1 MNGAMHDLGRSI
13 HMDRH
18 LRSFLLLVIGIPVGA
33 ILLSLGCA
41 GISSQPS
48 PPQTPVAIMDVKTVA
63 GKWEGL
69 LKRVPHA
76 RQDDWVEVTIQETGP
91 DSGTVEF
98 VSYRTIGAFMGKR
111 PLKLSAGRIISEG
124 ERGSATL
131 TLYESGA
138 GQELRLHADMKD
150 GMKYDAV
157 LSRST
162 K

>member
-1 MNGAMHDLGRSI
+1 MSTSR
-13 HMDRH
+13 R
-18 LRSFLLLVIGIPVGA
+18 FLHSVVIGIPVGA
-33 ILLSLGCA
+33 LVISLGCA
-41 GISSQPS
+41 GTSSGPS
-48 PPQTPVAIMDVKTVA
+48 PQQTPVVITEVKTVA

-76 RQDDWVEVTIQETGP
+76 RQDDWVEVVIQETGP
-91 DSGTVEF
+91 DSGIVEF

-111 PLKLSAGRIISEG
+111 PFKLSDGRITSEG

-150 GMKYDAV
+150 GMKYDAS